1 MAKVED
7 AVREAKDGALISV
20 HVSPGSKEVSFSYDE
35 WRRAVE
41 VRIRSPAKEGKAN
54 RELLGIFRQ
63 IFGEVE
69 LVSGEK
75 SRSKVLKVK
84 GSKEE
89 AVEKLRGLI
98 EGR

>member
-54 RELLGIFRQ
+54 RELLGILRQ

-75 SRSKVLKVK
+75 
-84 GSKEE
+84 
-89 AVEKLRGLI
+89 
-98 EGR
+98 